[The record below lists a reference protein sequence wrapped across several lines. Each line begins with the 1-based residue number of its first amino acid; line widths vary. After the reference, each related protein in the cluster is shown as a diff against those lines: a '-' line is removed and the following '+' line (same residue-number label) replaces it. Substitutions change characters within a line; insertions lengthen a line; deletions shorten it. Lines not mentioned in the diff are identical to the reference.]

1 MKRRDF
7 LYYAGAGL
15 ALLTLRQA
23 ATAMEMDQMAGMN
36 HAGHGKSPKAA
47 GKSAGAK
54 ALTLPTGAALPPLV
68 RLKNQSKKPG
78 QFVATLRAAPTVVQ
92 IKPGVRTPVWAYN
105 GSVPGPLIDV
115 HEGDTIAI
123 KLINQLP
130 QPTTI
135 HWHGLPVPPE
145 QDGNPGSEIA
155 PGKSRTYRFTLPVG
169 SAGTYW
175 FHPHPHGHT
184 AEQVFRGLAG
194 LFIVRAK
201 ADPLAHLPERHLVF
215 SDLKL
220 QANGRI
226 AENSMDDWMNGRE
239 GQFVLVNGH
248 LQPALQVLGRQR
260 WRMWNACSARYL
272 RLKLPEQSMIQVG
285 TDGGLLGAPHPVT
298 ELLLAPGERAEVL
311 VSGDGNSALMA
322 LSYDRGKMGD
332 MPPEHDLPL
341 LHAHFRIGVPAE
353 LPQQLRTIE
362 PLGTPTA
369 QKELVFSEDMDNM
382 TDDPASMKF
391 MINGKVFD
399 MNRVDL
405 TSKVGEVEAWTL
417 RNDSDMD
424 HPFHLHGTQ
433 FQVAERRY
441 KGQTTPE
448 KLLAWRDTVNVRPQE
463 SVIIHVAQQQKGR
476 RVYHCH
482 IIEHEDLG
490 MMGQLDVI

>member
-1 MKRRDF
+1 MVQ
-7 LYYAGAGL
+7 L
-15 ALLTLRQA
+15 
-23 ATAMEMDQMAGMN
+23 
-36 HAGHGKSPKAA
+36 
-47 GKSAGAK
+47 
-54 ALTLPTGAALPPLV
+54 
-68 RLKNQSKKPG
+68 KPG
-78 QFVATLRAAPTVVQ
+78 L
-92 IKPGVRTPVWAYN
+92 RTPVWAYN
-105 GSVPGPLIDV
+105 GSVPGPLIEV
-115 HEGDTIAI
+115 HEGDSVSI
-123 KLINQLP
+123 KLINQLK

-184 AEQVFRGLAG
+184 AEQVYRGLAG
-194 LFIVRAK
+194 LFIVRSK

-226 AENSMDDWMNGRE
+226 ADNEMDDWMNGRE
-239 GQFVLVNGH
+239 GQFVLVNGQW
-248 LQPALQVLGRQR
+248 QPTLNVLGRQR
-260 WRMWNACSARYL
+260 WRLWNACSARYL
-272 RLKLPEQSMIQVG
+272 RLKLPDQSMIQVG
-285 TDGGLLGAPHPVT
+285 TDGGLLAAPVPVS
-298 ELLLAPGERAEVL
+298 ELLLAPGERAEVV
-311 VSGDGNSALMA
+311 VSGDGNSALTA
-322 LSYDRGKMGD
+322 LAYDRGKMGD
-332 MPPEHDLPL
+332 VAPEHDVIL
-341 LHAHFRIGVPAE
+341 LHAHFRIGVPTE
-353 LPQQLRTIE
+353 LPQQLRAIE
-362 PLGTPTA
+362 ALGQPVA
-369 QKELVFSEDMDNM
+369 NKELVFSEDMDNM

-405 TSKVGEVEAWTL
+405 TSKAGEVEAWTL

-433 FQVAERRY
+433 FQVAERRF

-463 SVIIHVAQQQKGR
+463 SVVIHTVQKDKGR

-490 MMGQLDVI
+490 MMGRWMSSDLRLFYYKRIHENGRTLR

>member
-1 MKRRDF
+1 MVQ
-7 LYYAGAGL
+7 L
-15 ALLTLRQA
+15 
-23 ATAMEMDQMAGMN
+23 
-36 HAGHGKSPKAA
+36 
-47 GKSAGAK
+47 
-54 ALTLPTGAALPPLV
+54 
-68 RLKNQSKKPG
+68 KPG
-78 QFVATLRAAPTVVQ
+78 L
-92 IKPGVRTPVWAYN
+92 RTPVWAYN
-105 GSVPGPLIDV
+105 GSVPGPLIEV
-115 HEGDTIAI
+115 HEGDSVSI
-123 KLINQLP
+123 KLINQLK

-184 AEQVFRGLAG
+184 AEQVYRGLAG
-194 LFIVRAK
+194 LFIVRSK

-226 AENSMDDWMNGRE
+226 ADNEMDDWMNGRE
-239 GQFVLVNGH
+239 GQFVLVNGQW
-248 LQPALQVLGRQR
+248 QPTLNVLGRQR
-260 WRMWNACSARYL
+260 WRLWNACSARYL
-272 RLKLPEQSMIQVG
+272 RLKLPDQSMIQVG
-285 TDGGLLGAPHPVT
+285 TDGGLLAAPVPVS
-298 ELLLAPGERAEVL
+298 ELLLAPGERAEVV
-311 VSGDGNSALMA
+311 VSGDGNSALTA
-322 LSYDRGKMGD
+322 LAYDRGKMGD
-332 MPPEHDLPL
+332 VAPEHDVIL
-341 LHAHFRIGVPAE
+341 LHAHFRIGVPTE
-353 LPQQLRTIE
+353 LPQQLRAIE
-362 PLGTPTA
+362 ALGQPVA
-369 QKELVFSEDMDNM
+369 NKELVFSEDMDNM

-405 TSKVGEVEAWTL
+405 TSKAGEVEAWTL

-433 FQVAERRY
+433 FQVAERRF

-463 SVIIHVAQQQKGR
+463 SVVIHTVQKRQGAPRLSLPHHRAR
-476 RVYHCH
+476 RPRHDGPDGCH
-482 IIEHEDLG
+482 LICACFITSGYMRMDERYGEP
-490 MMGQLDVI
+490 VISFLCWLQRQRPVDKPRRKKTMKKAFLLQCSPFRFSVPLVWLLLKKLPAPLMLIRLRNLRNT